1 MVKINRKSYNIIPHN
16 NADDFEWHFLLF
28 IKIMNE
34 NRLQT
39 LQWSSEMYFNVNK
52 FSSCVWEN
60 GVQQVGNLILIKFS
74 NQK

>member
-1 MVKINRKSYNIIPHN
+1 MQMTLNGIFCCLPNLY
-16 NADDFEWHFLLF
+16 F